1 MAVHYVAACICRD
14 VIVCSFACQHMCEWK
29 CSLGIVT
36 ACRVSIHLT
45 PWPVTHNINWWW
57 PFYLLFPTPSLF
69 LFFSP
74 TTTLFKAPHL
84 RLYPFLCLA
93 ARGHISVQ
101 VVKLCY
107 ITVRTN
113 RNTSS
118 PTRAIDVG
126 EKHASERRPPKLRG
140 LPTLPTMPVQYVT
153 GSLEQSRK
161 TSFVFFS
168 SGDGDGNDGG
178 CTGLTQ
184 ASFFCAVSLSCMHV
198 SRWSA
203 WRAIFFLLCLGLGR
217 SRFTWDPLH
226 VSLHA
231 PPSEKF

>member
-93 ARGHISVQ
+93 SCARPH
-101 VVKLCY
+101 
-107 ITVRTN
+107 
-113 RNTSS
+113 
-118 PTRAIDVG
+118 
-126 EKHASERRPPKLRG
+126 
-140 LPTLPTMPVQYVT
+140 
-153 GSLEQSRK
+153 
-161 TSFVFFS
+161 FS
-168 SGDGDGNDGG
+168 SVGQTLLQNRENQSKRIFSNQPVRSMWARSVRLNADH
-178 CTGLTQ
+178 Q
-184 ASFFCAVSLSCMHV
+184 SCV
-198 SRWSA
+198 GYLPYLPCQYS
-203 WRAIFFLLCLGLGR
+203 
-217 SRFTWDPLH
+217 T
-226 VSLHA
+226 
-231 PPSEKF
+231 